1 MTMFV
6 SVNQVVPSGTTW
18 NDVNLD
24 SVERV
29 LPYKGG
35 LMLCMQS
42 GTQVQITETR
52 EQWNKLVAEA

>member
-1 MTMFV
+1 MFV